1 MGSEPVVKHGR
12 SAGSLCKPERLR
24 ERLSSHCRKAGTR
37 GGAVN
42 NKEQVVVGI
51 DVSKAALDVALLPS
65 GEVLQF
71 ANDANGIEE
80 LGKKLKLAA
89 ADLVVMEATGG
100 YETAVATA
108 LVGSGLR
115 LAMVNPRQIRDFA
128 KETGRL
134 AKNDRLDAQ
143 VIAAFGQAIEPEIV
157 RLPDE
162 DARAL
167 EALLVRRRQ
176 LVAMRVQ
183 EVNRLGLMQGA
194 MRKRI
199 KAHIDWL
206 EKEIDKLD
214 IDLTAGLRSSP
225 AWRAKDELLRSFKG
239 VGPITSGT
247 LMVALPELGQLD
259 RRAIAALVGLAPFN
273 RDSGV
278 MRGRRSIYGGRSQ
291 VRTLL
296 YMAATTAIRSNPVIR
311 AFYERLKSRG
321 KPHKVAMVACMRK
334 MLTILNAM
342 VRQSTPWTP
351 ETNPVCSIHL
361 QHGCLSGGQSPK
373 LMR

>member
-1 MGSEPVVKHGR
+1 MNEK
-12 SAGSLCKPERLR
+12 
-24 ERLSSHCRKAGTR
+24 
-37 GGAVN
+37 
-42 NKEQVVVGI
+42 VVVGI
-51 DVSKAALDVALLPS
+51 DVSKAVLDAALLPS

-71 ANDANGIEE
+71 VNDASGIEE
-80 LGKKLKLAA
+80 FAKKLKSTAL
-89 ADLVVMEATGG
+89 DLVVMEATGG

-108 LVGSGLR
+108 LVAAGLR
-115 LAMVNPRQIRDFA
+115 VAVVNPRQIRDFA
-128 KETGRL
+128 KASGRL
-134 AKNDRLDAQ
+134 AKTDRIDAQ

-176 LVAMRVQ
+176 LIAMRVQ
-183 EVNRLGLMQGA
+183 ETNRLGLMQGA
-194 MRKRI
+194 MRKSI

-214 IDLTAGLRSSP
+214 VDLTAGLRNSP

-247 LMVALPELGQLD
+247 LLVALPELGELD

-273 RDSGV
+273 CDSGL

-351 ETNPVCSIHL
+351 EIKPV
-361 QHGCLSGGQSPK
+361 
-373 LMR
+373 

>member
-1 MGSEPVVKHGR
+1 LP
-12 SAGSLCKPERLR
+12 AGEL
-24 ERLSSHCRKAGTR
+24 
-37 GGAVN
+37 
-42 NKEQVVVGI
+42 
-51 DVSKAALDVALLPS
+51 
-65 GEVLQF
+65 LQF
-71 ANDANGIEE
+71 ANDADGIDALRAK
-80 LGKKLKLAA
+80 LGSS
-89 ADLVVMEATGG
+89 DGLVVMEATGG
-100 YETAVATA
+100 YETSVATA
-108 LVGSGLR
+108 LVGAGFR
-115 LAMVNPRQIRDFA
+115 VAVVNPRQIRDFA
-128 KETGRL
+128 KATGRL
-134 AKNDRLDAQ
+134 AKNDRIDAQ
-143 VIAAFGQAIEPEIV
+143 VIAAFGAAIEPEIV

-162 DARAL
+162 DAREL

-183 EVNRLGLMQGA
+183 EVNRLGLTQGL
-194 MRKRI
+194 MRKNI

-206 EKEIDKLD
+206 DKQIDRLD
-214 IDLTAGLRSSP
+214 IDLTAALRSSP

-239 VGPITSGT
+239 VGRITSGT
-247 LMVALPELGQLD
+247 LLVALPELGQLD

-311 AFYERLKSRG
+311 AFYEQLKARG

-351 ETNPVCSIHL
+351 ETNPL
-361 QHGCLSGGQSPK
+361 
-373 LMR
+373 

>member
-1 MGSEPVVKHGR
+1 M
-12 SAGSLCKPERLR
+12 
-24 ERLSSHCRKAGTR
+24 
-37 GGAVN
+37 
-42 NKEQVVVGI
+42 NKNEQVVGI
-51 DVSKAALDVALLPS
+51 DVSKATLDVAVLPS

-71 ANDANGIEE
+71 ANDASGIDE
-80 LGKKLKLAA
+80 LGKKLKLVA

-108 LVGSGLR
+108 LVSAGLR
-115 LAMVNPRQIRDFA
+115 VAVVNPRQIRDFA
-128 KETGRL
+128 KASGRL
-134 AKNDRLDAQ
+134 AKNDRIDAQ
-143 VIAAFGQAIEPEIV
+143 VIGAFGQAIEPEIV

-162 DARAL
+162 KAREL

-176 LVAMRVQ
+176 LVVMRVQ
-183 EVNRLGLMQGA
+183 EVNRLGLTQGA
-194 MRKRI
+194 MRKNI

-206 EKEIDKLD
+206 EKQIDRLD

-239 VGPITSGT
+239 IGPVSSGT
-247 LMVALPELGQLD
+247 LIIALPELGQLD

-351 ETNPVCSIHL
+351 ETNPI
-361 QHGCLSGGQSPK
+361 
-373 LMR
+373 

>member
-1 MGSEPVVKHGR
+1 MVAPPDLF
-12 SAGSLCKPERLR
+12 AKPERLR
-24 ERLSSHCRKAGTR
+24 ERPSSHCRKDGTR
-37 GGAVN
+37 GGTVN
-42 NKEQVVVGI
+42 NKEQVAGI
-51 DVSKAALDVALLPS
+51 DVSKATLDVAVLPAD
-65 GEVLQF
+65 EVLQF
-71 ANDANGIEE
+71 SNDANGIEE
-80 LGKKLKLAA
+80 LSKKLKSAA
-89 ADLVVMEATGG
+89 VDLVVMEATGG

-108 LVGSGLR
+108 LVGTGLR
-115 LAMVNPRQIRDFA
+115 VAVVNPRQVRDFA
-128 KETGRL
+128 KATGRL
-134 AKNDRLDAQ
+134 AKTDRIDAL

-157 RLPDE
+157 RLPEE
-162 DARAL
+162 DAREL

-214 IDLTAGLRSSP
+214 VDLTAGLRSSP

-239 VGPITSGT
+239 VGPITSST
-247 LMVALPELGQLD
+247 LLIALPELGQLD

-273 RDSGV
+273 RDSGL
-278 MRGRRSIYGGRSQ
+278 MRGRRSIYGGRSK
-291 VRTLL
+291 VRSAL
-296 YMAATTAIRSNPVIR
+296 YMAATTAVRCNPVIR
-311 AFYERLKSRG
+311 PFYEQLKSRG

-334 MLTILNAM
+334 TLTILNAM

-351 ETNPVCSIHL
+351 EINPV
-361 QHGCLSGGQSPK
+361 
-373 LMR
+373 

>member
-1 MGSEPVVKHGR
+1 
-12 SAGSLCKPERLR
+12 
-24 ERLSSHCRKAGTR
+24 
-37 GGAVN
+37 VN
-42 NKEQVVVGI
+42 HKEQVVVGV
-51 DVSKAALDVALLPS
+51 DVSKAVLDVAVLPS
-65 GEVLQF
+65 GALLQF
-71 ANDANGIEE
+71 ANDASGIEQF
-80 LGKKLKLAA
+80 GKKLKSLAT
-89 ADLVVMEATGG
+89 DLVVMEATGG

-108 LVGSGLR
+108 LVAGGLR
-115 LAMVNPRQIRDFA
+115 VAVVNPRQVRDFA
-128 KETGRL
+128 KATGRL
-134 AKNDRLDAQ
+134 AKTDRIDAQ
-143 VIAAFGQAIEPEIV
+143 LIAAFGQAVEPEIV

-162 DARAL
+162 DAREL

-183 EVNRLGLMQGA
+183 EINRLGLMQGA
-194 MRKRI
+194 MRKNI

-206 EKEIDKLD
+206 EKQIDKLD
-214 IDLTAGLRSSP
+214 VDLTVGLRKSP

-247 LMVALPELGQLD
+247 LLVALPELGQLD
-259 RRAIAALVGLAPFN
+259 RREIAALVGLAPFN
-273 RDSGV
+273 CDSGV

-351 ETNPVCSIHL
+351 EINPV
-361 QHGCLSGGQSPK
+361 
-373 LMR
+373 

>member
-1 MGSEPVVKHGR
+1 
-12 SAGSLCKPERLR
+12 
-24 ERLSSHCRKAGTR
+24 
-37 GGAVN
+37 VN
-42 NKEQVVVGI
+42 KQVAGI
-51 DVSKAALDVALLPS
+51 DVSKATLDVALS
-65 GEVLQF
+65 CADEVMQF
-71 ANDANGIEE
+71 ANDADGIEQ
-80 LGKKLKLAA
+80 LGKKLACVAA
-89 ADLVVMEATGG
+89 ELVVMEATGG

-108 LVGSGLR
+108 LVGAGFR
-115 LAMVNPRQIRDFA
+115 VAVVNPRQVRDFA
-128 KETGRL
+128 KATGRL
-134 AKNDRLDAQ
+134 AKNDRIDAQ
-143 VIAAFGQAIEPEIV
+143 VIVQFGQAIEPEIV

-162 DARAL
+162 DTREL
-167 EALLVRRRQ
+167 GALLVRRRQ

-199 KAHIDWL
+199 KTHIEWL

-214 IDLTAGLRSSP
+214 VDLTAGLRSSP

-239 VGPITSGT
+239 VGPVTSST
-247 LMVALPELGQLD
+247 LIVALPELGQLD
-259 RRAIAALVGLAPFN
+259 RRAIATLVGLAPFN

-351 ETNPVCSIHL
+351 ETNPV
-361 QHGCLSGGQSPK
+361 
-373 LMR
+373 

>member
-1 MGSEPVVKHGR
+1 M
-12 SAGSLCKPERLR
+12 
-24 ERLSSHCRKAGTR
+24 
-37 GGAVN
+37 
-42 NKEQVVVGI
+42 NKKVAGI
-51 DVSKAALDVALLPS
+51 DVSKATLDVALS
-65 GEVLQF
+65 AAGEVMQF
-71 ANDANGIEE
+71 ANDADGIEE
-80 LGKKLKLAA
+80 LGKKLMSVA

-100 YETAVATA
+100 YETVVATA
-108 LVGSGLR
+108 LVGAGFR
-115 LAMVNPRQIRDFA
+115 VAVVNPRQVRDFA
-128 KETGRL
+128 KATGRL
-134 AKNDRLDAQ
+134 AKNDRIDAQ
-143 VIAAFGQAIEPEIV
+143 VIAEFGQAIEPEIV

-162 DARAL
+162 DAREL

-199 KAHIDWL
+199 KTHIEWL

-214 IDLTAGLRSSP
+214 VDITAGLRSSP

-239 VGPITSGT
+239 VGPVTSTT
-247 LMVALPELGQLD
+247 LIIALPELGQLD
-259 RRAIAALVGLAPFN
+259 RRAIASLVGLAPFN

-311 AFYERLKSRG
+311 AFYERLKLRG

-351 ETNPVCSIHL
+351 EMNPL
-361 QHGCLSGGQSPK
+361 
-373 LMR
+373 

>member
-1 MGSEPVVKHGR
+1 M
-12 SAGSLCKPERLR
+12 
-24 ERLSSHCRKAGTR
+24 
-37 GGAVN
+37 N
-42 NKEQVVVGI
+42 NKEQVAGI
-51 DVSKAALDVALLPS
+51 DVSKATLDVAVLPA

-71 ANDANGIEE
+71 ANDANGIDE
-80 LGKKLKLAA
+80 LTKKLKSAA
-89 ADLVVMEATGG
+89 VDLVVMEATGG

-115 LAMVNPRQIRDFA
+115 VAVVNPRQIRDFA
-128 KETGRL
+128 KATGRL
-134 AKNDRLDAQ
+134 AKNDRIDAQ
-143 VIAAFGQAIEPEIV
+143 VIAAFGRAIEPQIV

-162 DARAL
+162 DAREL

-183 EVNRLGLMQGA
+183 EMNRLGLMQGA

-214 IDLTAGLRSSP
+214 VDLTAGLRKSP
-225 AWRAKDELLRSFKG
+225 AWRAKDELLRTAKG
-239 VGPITSGT
+239 VGPVTSST
-247 LMVALPELGQLD
+247 LLIALPELGQLD

-291 VRTLL
+291 VRSTL
-296 YMAATTAIRSNPVIR
+296 YMAATTAIRYNPVIR
-311 AFYERLKSRG
+311 AYYERLKSRG

-351 ETNPVCSIHL
+351 GITPV
-361 QHGCLSGGQSPK
+361 
-373 LMR
+373 

>member
-1 MGSEPVVKHGR
+1 
-12 SAGSLCKPERLR
+12 
-24 ERLSSHCRKAGTR
+24 
-37 GGAVN
+37 VN
-42 NKEQVVVGI
+42 NNQVAGI
-51 DVSKAALDVALLPS
+51 DVSKATLDVALLS
-65 GEVLQF
+65 AGEVMQF
-71 ANDANGIEE
+71 ANDADGIEE
-80 LGKKLKLAA
+80 LVKKLRSAPV
-89 ADLVVMEATGG
+89 DLVVMEATGG
-100 YETAVATA
+100 YETAAATA
-108 LVGSGLR
+108 LVGAGFR
-115 LAMVNPRQIRDFA
+115 VAVVNPRQVRDFA
-128 KETGRL
+128 KATGRL
-134 AKNDRLDAQ
+134 AKNDRIDAQ
-143 VIAAFGQAIEPEIV
+143 VIVAFGQAIEPEIV

-162 DARAL
+162 DARKL

-183 EVNRLGLMQGA
+183 EVNRLGITQGA

-214 IDLTAGLRSSP
+214 VDLTAGLRSSP

-239 VGPITSGT
+239 IGPVSSST
-247 LMVALPELGQLD
+247 LIIDLPELGQLD
-259 RRAIAALVGLAPFN
+259 RRAITALVGLAPFN

-291 VRTLL
+291 VRTVL

-351 ETNPVCSIHL
+351 ETNPL
-361 QHGCLSGGQSPK
+361 
-373 LMR
+373 

>member
-1 MGSEPVVKHGR
+1 
-12 SAGSLCKPERLR
+12 
-24 ERLSSHCRKAGTR
+24 
-37 GGAVN
+37 VN
-42 NKEQVVVGI
+42 NKEQVMGI
-51 DVSKAALDVALLPS
+51 DVSKAALDVAVLPS

-71 ANDANGIEE
+71 ANDANGIDD
-80 LGKKLKLAA
+80 LTKTLKSAA
-89 ADLVVMEATGG
+89 VDLVVMEATGG

-108 LVGSGLR
+108 LVGAGLR
-115 LAMVNPRQIRDFA
+115 VAVVNPRQIRDFA
-128 KETGRL
+128 KASGRL
-134 AKNDRLDAQ
+134 AKNDRIDAQ

-162 DARAL
+162 EARKL
-167 EALLVRRRQ
+167 EELLVRRRQ

-183 EVNRLGLMQGA
+183 EMNRLGLMQGA

-199 KAHIDWL
+199 KSHIDWL
-206 EKEIDKLD
+206 EKEIAKLD
-214 IDLTAGLRSSP
+214 VDITAGLRSSP

-239 VGPITSGT
+239 VGPVTSST
-247 LMVALPELGQLD
+247 LVVELPELGQLD

-278 MRGRRSIYGGRSQ
+278 MRGRRSIYGGRSHL
-291 VRTLL
+291 RTLL

-311 AFYERLKSRG
+311 AFYERLKARG

-351 ETNPVCSIHL
+351 ETNSV
-361 QHGCLSGGQSPK
+361 
-373 LMR
+373 

>member
-1 MGSEPVVKHGR
+1 M
-12 SAGSLCKPERLR
+12 
-24 ERLSSHCRKAGTR
+24 
-37 GGAVN
+37 N
-42 NKEQVVVGI
+42 NKQVAGI
-51 DVSKAALDVALLPS
+51 DVSKATLDVALS
-65 GEVLQF
+65 SAGEVMQF
-71 ANDANGIEE
+71 ANDADGIEE
-80 LGKKLKLAA
+80 LVKKLRSAA
-89 ADLVVMEATGG
+89 VDLVVMEATGG
-100 YETAVATA
+100 YETAAATA
-108 LVGSGLR
+108 LVGAGFR
-115 LAMVNPRQIRDFA
+115 VAVVNPRQVRDFA
-128 KETGRL
+128 KASGRL
-134 AKNDRLDAQ
+134 AKNDRIDAQ
-143 VIAAFGQAIEPEIV
+143 VIVAFGQAIEPEIV

-162 DARAL
+162 DARKL

-194 MRKRI
+194 MRKNI

-206 EKEIDKLD
+206 EKQIDRLD
-214 IDLTAGLRSSP
+214 VDLTAGLRSSP

-239 VGPITSGT
+239 IGPVSSST
-247 LMVALPELGQLD
+247 LIIDLPELGQLD
-259 RRAIAALVGLAPFN
+259 RRAITALVGLAPFN

-291 VRTLL
+291 VRTVL

-351 ETNPVCSIHL
+351 ETNPL
-361 QHGCLSGGQSPK
+361 
-373 LMR
+373 